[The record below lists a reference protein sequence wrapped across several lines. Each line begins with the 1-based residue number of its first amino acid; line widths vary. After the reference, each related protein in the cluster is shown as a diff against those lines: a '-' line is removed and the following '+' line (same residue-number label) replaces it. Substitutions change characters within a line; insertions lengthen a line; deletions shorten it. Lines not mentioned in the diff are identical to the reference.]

1 MSDHYLTE
9 LHEALLRVAGW
20 LPDDVLA
27 HARRLLADERSGD
40 VARLLVFAGSRIVL
54 PLNDDDLG
62 VLTELLE
69 REDIDPEV
77 LETIELA
84 AELPPV
90 LWAFSEEPPDT
101 GDGCSESEADGP
113 ALTTRLAEND
123 LVSAVVEEGG
133 VRALWRAWRA
143 PFDAAPYPLP
153 RPVYVIEVDGGV
165 YRLREH
171 GTGAVDGAKGDEDGE
186 VAEATEADVVAVD
199 VAKVAGRLQAK
210 LVAAGERD
218 PQIEVLSPHAPP
230 PPYQRAARVGGKL
243 IWAAEPEISIARV
256 FDVVDRR
263 PAPH

>member
-20 LPDDVLA
+20 LPDDGLA

-69 REDIDPEV
+69 REHIDPEV

-84 AELPPV
+84 AEFPPV
-90 LWAFSEEPPDT
+90 LWAFSEEPPD
-101 GDGCSESEADGP
+101 ADGP
-113 ALTTRLAEND
+113 ALTARLAESD
-123 LVSAVVEEGG
+123 LVSAVLEEEG

-143 PFDAAPYPLP
+143 PVDAAPYPLP
-153 RPVYVIEVDGGV
+153 RPVYVIEV
-165 YRLREH
+165 EH
-171 GTGAVDGAKGDEDGE
+171 GAEGVEAARGDEDGCTAE
-186 VAEATEADVVAVD
+186 VEEAVD

-218 PQIEVLSPHAPP
+218 PQIEVLSPFAAP

-243 IWAAEPEISIARV
+243 IWAAEAGRPRV
-256 FDVVDRR
+256 LDNV
-263 PAPH
+263 